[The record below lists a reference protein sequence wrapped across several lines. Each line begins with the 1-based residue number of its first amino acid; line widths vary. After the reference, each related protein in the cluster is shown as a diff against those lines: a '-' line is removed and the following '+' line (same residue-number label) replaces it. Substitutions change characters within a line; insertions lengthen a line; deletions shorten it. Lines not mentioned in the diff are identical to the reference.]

1 MASVAPAPTPAYS
14 TTLCTTLPSE
24 AAPAPR
30 DLSVKK
36 QKANNYCLRVIPTV
50 THHIYSD
57 IVSDIPFG
65 SIYGMYMQIYIYIY
79 IIYQDRPM
87 IHLFVYRFYFARAV
101 DFRSFAKNCSFA
113 EKMLEG
119 VHSFLIV
126 SWICYSF

>member
-36 QKANNYCLRVIPTV
+36 QRANNYFLRVIPTV

-57 IVSDIPFG
+57 IVSDIPSG
-65 SIYGMYMQIYIYIY
+65 SIYGMYMQIYI
-79 IIYQDRPM
+79 
-87 IHLFVYRFYFARAV
+87 
-101 DFRSFAKNCSFA
+101 
-113 EKMLEG
+113 
-119 VHSFLIV
+119 
-126 SWICYSF
+126 